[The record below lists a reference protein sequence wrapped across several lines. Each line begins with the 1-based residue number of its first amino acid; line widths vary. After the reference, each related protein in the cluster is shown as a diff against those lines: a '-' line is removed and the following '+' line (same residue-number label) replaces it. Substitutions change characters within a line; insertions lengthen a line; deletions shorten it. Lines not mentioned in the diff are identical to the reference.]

1 MHIEIEREVHEMTL
15 ETLRLGRF
23 LAEEWLGGSLVPRGT
38 SKSVILEA
46 LHALQDRKGFKV
58 VDADLIELMGEQ
70 IRATLNE
77 IRKGKGD
84 AALSQNVDL
93 VWEQDQKVVEYVNLA
108 YRWKQFK
115 AAKVALEDKLAAIR
129 EADELLASVI

>member
-1 MHIEIEREVHEMTL
+1 MLSKERHQTA
-15 ETLRLGRF
+15 TGPLRLGRF

-46 LHALQDRKGFKV
+46 LHALQDRTGFKA

-84 AALSQNVDL
+84 AALSQDVDL

-115 AAKVALEDKLAAIR
+115 AAKVALDDKLAAIR
-129 EADELLASVI
+129 EAYILLTSGV